1 MKANVL
7 VVATRTAA
15 SDDLLDALR
24 ARAGRTPARF
34 ELLVPPSRPGPA
46 GRAEA
51 QRQLEEAIARYEE
64 FGLETEGRVG
74 RDADPVFAVLEAYDP
89 ARHDEIVVSTLP
101 ASISRWMRMDG
112 PARIGRAT
120 NALVWHVMA
129 REPRR
134 TPPPVPVEQP
144 VSYGLLAPLVALGY
158 GPRATG

>member
-7 VVATRTAA
+7 VVANRTAA

-46 GRAEA
+46 GREDARRQVEA
-51 QRQLEEAIARYEE
+51 ALARYEE
-64 FGLETEGRVG
+64 FGLEAEGRVG
-74 RDADPVFAVLEAYDP
+74 DDADPVIAVIEAYDP

-101 ASISRWMRMDG
+101 ASISRWMMIDG

-120 NALVWHVMA
+120 NALVWHVVA

-134 TPPPVPVEQP
+134 APVPVAVQERR
-144 VSYGLLAPLVALGY
+144 SYGLLAPLVALGY
-158 GPRATG
+158 GPRATV

>member
-7 VVATRTAA
+7 VVANRTAA

-46 GRAEA
+46 GREDAR
-51 QRQLEEAIARYEE
+51 RQVETALARYEE
-64 FGLETEGRVG
+64 FGLEAEGRVG
-74 RDADPVFAVLEAYDP
+74 DDADPVFAVLEAYDP
-89 ARHDEIVVSTLP
+89 AHHDEIVVSTLP
-101 ASISRWMRMDG
+101 LSVSRWMRIDG

-120 NALVWHVMA
+120 NALVWHVVA

-134 TPPPVPVEQP
+134 TPVPVAVQERQ
-144 VSYGLLAPLVALGY
+144 SYGLLAPLVALGY
-158 GPRATG
+158 GPRATA